1 MAATSERIL
10 VKFKPNTS
18 ESTSLLQE
26 QVSLRAC
33 CAQSSPAQAWAAPP
47 EDVAWHREPCPG
59 LVPGN
64 ILVPR
69 QPPDQVNERMRS

>member
-1 MAATSERIL
+1 MAATSDRIL

-26 QVSLRAC
+26 QASLRAC
-33 CAQSSPAQAWAAPP
+33 CAQSSPAWAWAAPP
-47 EDVAWHREPCPG
+47 EDVGWHWEPCPG
-59 LVPGN
+59 LVLGN

-69 QPPDQVNERMRS
+69 RPPERVNECTRS